1 MNLII
6 RKVDKIFPIDYH
18 ACVAR
23 LLRKNDMNL
32 ITEKFLCFCECVS
45 YFDHAAKSG
54 QFEMRSSYVIF
65 GFFVERVFH
74 RCVG

>member
-6 RKVDKIFPIDYH
+6 QKIDKILRVDYH

-32 ITEKFLCFCECVS
+32 IT
-45 YFDHAAKSG
+45 
-54 QFEMRSSYVIF
+54 VIF
-65 GFFVERVFH
+65 GIFWGL
-74 RCVG
+74 CVILEPRRKKRAGRNEE